1 MENFT
6 KFIDS
11 SSNFSGGLNEIIE
24 TTFGFIMPLVKSAE
38 GLVTLL
44 KLLP

>member
-1 MENFT
+1 ME
-6 KFIDS
+6 KFSEFIGNS
-11 SSNFSGGLNEIIE
+11 STFSGGLNQIIE

-38 GLVTLL
+38 GLVKLL